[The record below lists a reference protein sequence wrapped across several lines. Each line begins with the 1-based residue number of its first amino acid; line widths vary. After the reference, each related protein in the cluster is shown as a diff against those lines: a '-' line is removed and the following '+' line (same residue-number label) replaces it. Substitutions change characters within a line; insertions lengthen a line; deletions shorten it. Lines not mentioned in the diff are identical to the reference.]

1 MTMTPAI
8 SHWLSNLS
16 VIMSILYSHSLRQ
29 SVYPS
34 SPSFSKGGNAIR
46 IHLLKLYPVEI
57 AAGLCY
63 PTFEEPEQTFTVV
76 HYQSASQFI
85 PPFSISQSASQ
96 SLCQPDSHQVWS
108 RSLFAQVIWRIWS
121 VSDLKVRLAIALC
134 TLRSERSTGA
144 HVKIAINLEVYTRL
158 SSFSSL
164 CVFFSWVPGS
174 SVYSVMKAK
183 NNYFD
188 SLNTYSD
195 LSANQF
201 QLD

>member
-16 VIMSILYSHSLRQ
+16 VILSILYSHSLRQ

-76 HYQSASQFI
+76 HD
-85 PPFSISQSASQ
+85 QSASQ
-96 SLCQPDSHQVWS
+96 SLRQPDSHQV
-108 RSLFAQVIWRIWS
+108 
-121 VSDLKVRLAIALC
+121 
-134 TLRSERSTGA
+134 
-144 HVKIAINLEVYTRL
+144 
-158 SSFSSL
+158 
-164 CVFFSWVPGS
+164 
-174 SVYSVMKAK
+174 
-183 NNYFD
+183 
-188 SLNTYSD
+188 
-195 LSANQF
+195 
-201 QLD
+201 